1 MLRFSLGFAL
11 GMTKVDRTRNE
22 YISSQRMGHAQSENK
37 KIKLI
42 WTCMMERYWVYWET
56 DIAEER
62 LAKQEGKRKGKNAIR
77 CKHLL
82 Q

>member
-1 MLRFSLGFAL
+1 
-11 GMTKVDRTRNE
+11 MTRVDRTRNE